1 MSVHVGICRLNDF
14 GYATFKGRLTK
25 TVHSQTVTML
35 CVGQMLL
42 KAEFSTKGKRCK
54 KKKKREKKKGIKD
67 QKKQPKTQTAAA
79 VDRPNQLP

>member
-1 MSVHVGICRLNDF
+1 MSVHVGIWLCRVNDF

-25 TVHSQTVTML
+25 TVHSQTVMML
-35 CVGQMLL
+35 CIGQMLL

-54 KKKKREKKKGIKD
+54 KKKRERDKRS
-67 QKKQPKTQTAAA
+67 KKQPKTQTAAA

>member
-1 MSVHVGICRLNDF
+1 MNDF

-54 KKKKREKKKGIKD
+54 KKKRDKKKKEIKD

>member
-1 MSVHVGICRLNDF
+1 MSVHVGICRVNDF

-54 KKKKREKKKGIKD
+54 KKKEIKD

>member
-1 MSVHVGICRLNDF
+1 MSVHVGICRVNDF

-54 KKKKREKKKGIKD
+54 KKKKREIKD

>member
-1 MSVHVGICRLNDF
+1 MRRSNAVESRVQ
-14 GYATFKGRLTK
+14 YKGEE
-25 TVHSQTVTML
+25 VQ
-35 CVGQMLL
+35 
-42 KAEFSTKGKRCK
+42 

>member
-1 MSVHVGICRLNDF
+1 MNDF

-42 KAEFSTKGKRCK
+42 KAELSTKGKRCK
-54 KKKKREKKKGIKD
+54 KKKKKGIKD
-67 QKKQPKTQTAAA
+67 VKKQPKTQTAAA